1 MFNIT
6 QTKYYSLR
14 ENAFYFDYLR
24 LLEEQILTSNY
35 LAENQLSKNFN
46 GTKGFSVVF
55 RSSGI
60 NKVIQKFP
68 YFKTYIDTALS
79 SKYNAFYLNPL
90 VLQGGGEV
98 KAHVDCSITGYCQKK
113 PAIIP
118 KVVSV
123 LYVKV
128 PADLQGGELILRSL
142 PRKNI
147 EVGRVMPKV
156 NTLLYFMGTLNHSV
170 SKVTASGTRIS
181 LVCEQYE
188 LSEKQ
193 IQKIP
198 EFAIRSAAY
207 ELAR

>member
-1 MFNIT
+1 MLNIT

-14 ENAFYFDYLR
+14 TNAFDSSYLR
-24 LLEEQILTSNY
+24 SLEYEILASNY
-35 LAENQLSKNFN
+35 LSENQLSQNFS

-60 NKVIQKFP
+60 KKVIEKLPF
-68 YFKTYIDTALS
+68 FETYIKTALS

-90 VLQGGGEV
+90 VLQGGGQV
-98 KAHVDCSITGYCQKK
+98 KPHVDCSITSYCQHK

-118 KVVSV
+118 KIVSV

-128 PADLQGGELILRSL
+128 PSDLQGGELILKSL

-147 EVGRVMPKV
+147 QVGCIKPQV
-156 NTLLYFMGTLNHSV
+156 NTLLYFMGSLNHSV
-170 SKVTASGTRIS
+170 NKVIASDTRIS
-181 LVCEQYE
+181 LVCEQYA

-193 IQKIP
+193 LQNIP
-198 EFAIRSAAY
+198 EFAIQSEAY
-207 ELAR
+207 VTS